1 MGPKGEMV
9 HTFVIH
15 EYIEDFYTLCIS
27 FRVDSWM
34 LICCLHG
41 QMILI
46 LFSYRVPEVLMEIRV
61 LRVLQGQL

>member
-1 MGPKGEMV
+1 MV
-9 HTFVIH
+9 HTSVIPK
-15 EYIEDFYTLCIS
+15 YLEDFYIS
-27 FRVDSWM
+27 FRADSWL

-46 LFSYRVPEVLMEIRV
+46 LFSCRVPEVLMEIRV